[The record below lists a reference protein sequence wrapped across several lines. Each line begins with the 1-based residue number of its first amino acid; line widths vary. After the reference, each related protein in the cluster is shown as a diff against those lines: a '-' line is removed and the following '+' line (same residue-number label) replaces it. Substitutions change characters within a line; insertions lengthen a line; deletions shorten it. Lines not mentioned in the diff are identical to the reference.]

1 MKPRHYALLIFAAI
15 IAPLALYFTGHAR
28 AAGAVLLL
36 TFVLEV
42 VASVTTG
49 KQGNDTER

>member
-15 IAPLALYFTGHAR
+15 LAPPALYFSGHAM

-42 VASVTTG
+42 IASVTTG
-49 KQGNDTER
+49 KQGNDTEH

>member
-1 MKPRHYALLIFAAI
+1 MKTWHYVLWIAVGVL
-15 IAPLALYFTGHAR
+15 APLALYFTGHAM

-36 TFVLEV
+36 TFVAEV
-42 VASVTTG
+42 LFSAITG

>member
-1 MKPRHYALLIFAAI
+1 MKLWHYALWIAI
-15 IAPLALYFTGHAR
+15 GILVPLALFFTGHAM

-36 TFVLEV
+36 TFVAEML
-42 VASVTTG
+42 ASTITG

>member
-1 MKPRHYALLIFAAI
+1 MKPRHYALLI
-15 IAPLALYFTGHAR
+15 IAGILIPLALYFTGHAM

-36 TFVLEV
+36 AFVVEV
-42 VASVTTG
+42 IVSAMTG